1 LEEAMK
7 VGATATILTLML
19 LAVSLILV
27 PIAAAASLT
36 LDLYKGPV
44 GTQVSIPN
52 PAAYGTGTY
61 QLYWGETDQQIAQG
75 DISQDS
81 TPIDFIVPE
90 AAKGKQRVA
99 LKVGNDYFTTEFT
112 VTPSISTNS
121 EKGTVGS
128 NLTVTGRGF
137 NGNESGIRILYD
149 GSPTETGIDANNKGS
164 WQITFKI
171 PPSSGGKHVIDAEG
185 VTPATDIKD
194 WAFTVVPKI
203 DTNPASGWVG
213 AVVGIAGSGFASG
226 ETNIKVTYDDI
237 TVKTG
242 IFADGKGSWQSTFSI
257 PTSSKGSHEINAFG
271 AVTPDGDVLKANF
284 DLSPAIKLELTSGY
298 LGDAINVGDSL
309 WVSGVGFEAN
319 ETNIQVT
326 FDGTLVASNIV
337 ADAKGSWSDRL
348 QVPPCTTGEHAINAS
363 GETTKASDIIDA
375 TVIISPEIELSPTS
389 GAIDTDITINGT
401 GFSANQIIT
410 ISYDGAEVST
420 GTATNAKG
428 EFTTSFK
435 IPKSK
440 AGDHTVTVT
449 DAKASVFSASL
460 SVESTPPPVPRLI
473 SPEAGAEFNSIGKT
487 TVAFDWSDVEDPSGV
502 YYVLEISPSAD
513 FAGTVIRKEGLTA
526 SEYRLT
532 DSEALAKGNYYWRV
546 KAEDGAENQSEW
558 TNGQLFKVGGL
569 DWWLLALIVVAVI
582 VVIVVIWRFVSIRHR
597 GDEWK

>member
-1 LEEAMK
+1 MK
-7 VGATATILTLML
+7 VGARATILTFLL
-19 LAVSLILV
+19 LAVSLISV

-81 TPIDFIVPE
+81 TPIDFIIPE
-90 AAKGKQRVA
+90 AAKGKQKVT
-99 LKVGNDYFTTEFT
+99 LKMGNDYFTTEFT
-112 VTPSISTNS
+112 VTPSIGINS

-137 NGNESGIRILYD
+137 NGNESGIQILYD
-149 GSPTETGIDANNKGS
+149 SSPAETGINANNKGS

-171 PPSSGGKHVIDAEG
+171 PPSSRGKHVIDAEG
-185 VTPATDIKD
+185 VTPATEIEDRD
-194 WAFTVVPKI
+194 FTVVPKI

-213 AVVGIAGSGFASG
+213 AVVGVAGSGFGSG
-226 ETNIKVTYDDI
+226 ETNIKVKYDDI

-242 IFADGKGSWQSTFSI
+242 IFADSKGSWESTFSV
-257 PTSSKGSHEINAFG
+257 PTSAKGSHEINAFG
-271 AVTPDGDVLKANF
+271 AVTPDGDVMKANF
-284 DLSPAIKLELTSGY
+284 NVSPAIKLELASGY
-298 LGDAINVGDSL
+298 LGGAISVGDSL
-309 WVSGVGFEAN
+309 WVSGIGFESN

-337 ADAKGSWSDRL
+337 ADAKGSWSDIL
-348 QVPPCTTGEHAINAS
+348 EVPTCTKGEHSINAS
-363 GETTKASDIIDA
+363 GATTKTSDIIDA
-375 TVIISPEIELSPTS
+375 TVVISPKIELSPVS
-389 GAIDTDITINGT
+389 GAVDTDVTVHGT

-410 ISYDGAEVST
+410 ISYDGVEVNT

-449 DAKASVFSASL
+449 DAKASIFSANL
-460 SVESTPPPVPRLI
+460 NVESTPPPTPRLV
-473 SPEAGAEFNSIGKT
+473 SPEAGAEFSSIGKT
-487 TVAFDWSDVEDPSGV
+487 TVVFDWADVEDPSGV

-513 FAGTVIRKEGLTA
+513 FAGTVIRKDGLTA

-532 DSEALAKGNYYWRV
+532 DGEALGKGNYYWRV

-569 DWWLLALIVVAVI
+569 DWWLLIVIAVAAI

>member
-1 LEEAMK
+1 MK
-7 VGATATILTLML
+7 IGATATVLALL
-19 LAVSLILV
+19 VLAVSLIPV

-36 LDLYKGPV
+36 LSLSKGTV
-44 GTQVSIPN
+44 GAQVSIPN
-52 PAAYGTGTY
+52 AAAYGNGTY
-61 QLYWGETDQQIAQG
+61 QLYWGETDQLITQG
-75 DISQDS
+75 DISQES
-81 TPIDFIVPE
+81 GAINFTIPE
-90 AAKGKQRVA
+90 AAKGKQRVT
-99 LKVGNDYFTTEFT
+99 LKVDNDYFTTEFT
-112 VTPSISTNS
+112 IMPSISINS
-121 EKGTVGS
+121 YEGIVDS
-128 NLTVTGRGF
+128 NLTIIGRGF
-137 NGNESGIRILYD
+137 NGNESGIQILYD
-149 GSPTETGIDANNKGS
+149 GSPTETGISANNKGS
-164 WQITFKI
+164 WQITFKV
-171 PPSSGGKHVIDAEG
+171 PPSSRGKHVIDAEG
-185 VTPATDIKD
+185 ITPATDIED
-194 WAFTVVPKI
+194 WTFTVVPKI
-203 DTNPASGWVG
+203 DTSPASGWVG

-226 ETNIKVTYDDI
+226 ETNIKVTYDGV
-237 TVKTG
+237 TVKTS

-257 PTSSKGSHEINAFG
+257 PTSAKGSHEINAFG
-271 AVTPDGDVLKANF
+271 AVTPDGDVMKANF
-284 DLSPAIKLELTSGY
+284 NVSPAIKLELTSGY
-298 LGDAINVGDSL
+298 LGGTINVGDSL

-319 ETNIQVT
+319 ETSIKVT

-348 QVPPCTTGEHAINAS
+348 EVPPCTKGEHAINAS

-389 GAIDTDITINGT
+389 GDIDTDITVHGT

-410 ISYDGAEVST
+410 ISYDGAEVNT

-460 SVESTPPPVPRLI
+460 SVESTPPPTPHLI
-473 SPEAGAEFNSIGKT
+473 SPEAGVEFSSIGKT

-526 SEYRLT
+526 SEYTLT
-532 DSEALAKGNYYWRV
+532 EGEALAKGNYYWRI

-569 DWWLLALIVVAVI
+569 DWWLLILIILVVI
-582 VVIVVIWRFVSIRHR
+582 VVIIVIWRFVSVRR
-597 GDEWK
+597 RDEWK

>member
-7 VGATATILTLML
+7 IGAKVTVLALLV
-19 LAVSLILV
+19 LAVSLMPV
-27 PIAAAASLT
+27 PIAAAVSLT
-36 LDLYKGPV
+36 LSLSKGTV
-44 GTQVSIPN
+44 GAQVSIPN

-61 QLYWGETDQQIAQG
+61 QLYWGETDQLIAQG
-75 DISQDS
+75 DISQES
-81 TPIDFIVPE
+81 GSINFTIPE
-90 AAKGKQRVA
+90 AAKGKQRVT
-99 LKVGNDYFTTEFT
+99 LKVANDYFTTEFT
-112 VTPSISTNS
+112 VIPSISINS
-121 EKGTVGS
+121 DKGTIGS

-137 NGNESGIRILYD
+137 NGNESGIQVIYD
-149 GSPTETGIDANNKGS
+149 GSPTETGISANNKGS

-171 PPSSGGKHVIDAEG
+171 PPSSRGKHVIDAEG
-185 VTPATDIKD
+185 ITPATDIQD
-194 WAFTVVPKI
+194 WTFTVVPKI
-203 DTNPASGWVG
+203 DTSPASGWVG

-226 ETNIKVTYDDI
+226 ETNIKVTYDGV
-237 TVKTG
+237 TVKIG

-257 PTSSKGSHEINAFG
+257 PTSAKGSHEINAFG
-271 AVTPDGDVLKANF
+271 AVTPDGDVMKANF
-284 DLSPAIKLELTSGY
+284 NVSPAIKLELTSGY
-298 LGDAINVGDSL
+298 LGGTINVDDSL

-319 ETNIQVT
+319 ETSIKVT

-348 QVPPCTTGEHAINAS
+348 EVPPCTKGEHAINAS

-389 GAIDTDITINGT
+389 GAIDTDITVQGT

-410 ISYDGAEVST
+410 ISYDGAKVNT
-420 GTATNAKG
+420 GAATNAKG

-449 DAKASVFSASL
+449 DATASVFSVSL
-460 SVESTPPPVPRLI
+460 NVESIPPPTPRLI
-473 SPEAGAEFNSIGKT
+473 SPEAGAEFSSIGKT
-487 TVAFDWSDVEDPSGV
+487 TIAFDWSDVEDPSGA

-526 SEYRLT
+526 SEYTLT
-532 DSEALAKGNYYWRV
+532 EGEALAKGNYYWRI

-569 DWWLLALIVVAVI
+569 DWWLLILIVLVVI
-582 VVIVVIWRFVSIRHR
+582 VVIIVIWRFVSVRR
-597 GDEWK
+597 RDEWK

>member
-7 VGATATILTLML
+7 IGATATVLALLL
-19 LAVSLILV
+19 LAVSLIPV

-36 LDLYKGPV
+36 LSLSKGTV

-52 PAAYGTGTY
+52 PAAYGTGAY
-61 QLYWGETDQQIAQG
+61 QLYWGETDQLIAQG
-75 DISQDS
+75 DISQES
-81 TPIDFIVPE
+81 GAINFTIPE
-90 AAKGKQRVA
+90 AVKGKQRVT
-99 LKVGNDYFTTEFT
+99 LKVDNDYFTTEFT
-112 VTPSISTNS
+112 VTPSISINS
-121 EKGTVGS
+121 NEGTVGS
-128 NLTVTGRGF
+128 NLTVAGMGF
-137 NGNESGIRILYD
+137 NGNESGIQILYD
-149 GSPTETGIDANNKGS
+149 GSPTETGISASNKGS

-171 PPSSGGKHVIDAEG
+171 PPSSRGKHVIDAEG
-185 VTPATDIKD
+185 ITPATDIED
-194 WAFTVVPKI
+194 WTFTIVPKI
-203 DTNPASGWVG
+203 DTSPTSGWVS

-226 ETNIKVTYDDI
+226 ETNIKVTYDGV

-257 PTSSKGSHEINAFG
+257 PTSAKGSHEINAFG
-271 AVTPDGDVLKANF
+271 AVTPDGDVMKANF
-284 DLSPAIKLELTSGY
+284 NVSPAIKLELTSGY
-298 LGDAINVGDSL
+298 LGGAINVGDSL

-319 ETNIQVT
+319 ETSIKVT

-348 QVPPCTTGEHAINAS
+348 EVPPCTKGEHAINAS
-363 GETTKASDIIDA
+363 GETTKASDIIDS

-389 GAIDTDITINGT
+389 GAIDTDITVKGT

-410 ISYDGAEVST
+410 ISYDGAEVNTS
-420 GTATNAKG
+420 TATDAKG

-440 AGDHTVTVT
+440 AGGHTVTVT

-460 SVESTPPPVPRLI
+460 SVESTPPPTPRLI
-473 SPEAGAEFNSIGKT
+473 SPEAGAEFGSIGNT
-487 TVAFDWSDVEDPSGV
+487 TVAFDWSDVEDPSGA

-526 SEYRLT
+526 SEYTLT
-532 DSEALAKGNYYWRV
+532 KGEALTKGNYYWRI
-546 KAEDGAENQSEW
+546 KAEDGAENQSDW

-569 DWWLLALIVVAVI
+569 DWWLLILIILAAI
-582 VVIVVIWRFVSIRHR
+582 VVIIVIWRLVSVRR
-597 GDEWK
+597 RDEWK